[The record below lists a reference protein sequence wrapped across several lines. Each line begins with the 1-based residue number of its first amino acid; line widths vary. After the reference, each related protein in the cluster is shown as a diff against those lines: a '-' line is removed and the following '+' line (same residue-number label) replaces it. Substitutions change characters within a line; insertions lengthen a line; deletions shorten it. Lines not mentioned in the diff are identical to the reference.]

1 MNDYQNILEETY
13 IETLENLAFVFSDK
27 IDEDEAREMLTK
39 DEYYLTSMEFTGGL
53 EGNLKL
59 ATEKELGAI
68 VAENMLGSM
77 QDENGDLFIDSL
89 KEITNV
95 ICGKLVTEIAGTE
108 PIVDLSIPEV
118 APYSKEECQK
128 LVKNKNS
135 IIFNSEEFLV
145 VLNCQLKK

>member
-1 MNDYQNILEETY
+1 MNDYQDVLEETY
-13 IETLENLAFVFSDK
+13 VETLENLAFVFSDK
-27 IDEDEAREMLTK
+27 IDRKEAQEMLGH
-39 DEYYLTSMEFTGGL
+39 DQLYLTSMEFTGGL
-53 EGNLKL
+53 EGALKL
-59 ATEKELGAI
+59 ATEKGLGDV

-77 QDENGDLFIDSL
+77 EDENGDLYIDSL

-118 APYSKEECQK
+118 VPVSKKECQK
-128 LVKNKNS
+128 LINDNNS

-145 VLNCQLKK
+145 VLNFQLKK